1 MKSIEAR
8 YQRAIKMRLN
18 SNATNDLSTIYINN
32 QSESIK
38 NNREIRVPPVGETSL
53 VLKREIEK
61 RLPKPY
67 SNRGSEYTF
76 A

>member
-8 YQRAIKMRLN
+8 YQRAIKMSLN
-18 SNATNDLSTIYINN
+18 SKATNDQSTIYINN

-38 NNREIRVPPVGETSL
+38 NNRGIRVPPVWETSL

-67 SNRGSEYTF
+67 SNRRSEYTF